1 MLKEGSTSTGKGKSS
16 KVTQC
21 GFTHLNFLEWWWEEE
36 CPQQTL
42 FFNSRMFFGD
52 QLVCGVTAFAVPG
65 LSAQREP
72 RRTLF
77 CTAVAPQK
85 LSGRFATC
93 PAGTQ
98 C

>member
-1 MLKEGSTSTGKGKSS
+1 MWFHPPEFPGVVVGGGVPSADA
-16 KVTQC
+16 
-21 GFTHLNFLEWWWEEE
+21 
-36 CPQQTL
+36 